1 MREQRLMAE
10 RTEERRERYQM
21 SGWDLTR
28 LVPADPEANGAGT
41 IAPSS
46 AAVEEMLAQVEE
58 SVAAFETLR
67 DELSAKMEPA
77 KLIGAMQQ
85 YEDISTQVYRLL
97 AYGSLWFSSDTQSP
111 DALTY
116 TNRMNQLYAEIENRM
131 LFFSLWWKG
140 LDDEEAEALLPDA
153 DTNADFRHFLK
164 DMRLSK
170 PYMLEESSE
179 RIINLKNTNG
189 SSALTTIYS
198 MLTNRLEF
206 ELEVDG
212 ELKQMTRE
220 EVMAHAYS
228 ADPDMRA
235 AAYRSLYSVY
245 KEEAPILAQIY
256 INLVRDWYNENV
268 TLRSYSSPIAVR
280 NLNNDIPYEAVLALL
295 EVARRN
301 APLFQRYFT
310 LKAKWLGMDKLRRYD
325 IYAPLMESSR
335 DIPYDDAVD
344 LVLDTFTRFDLDF
357 AGKARRVFDD
367 KHVDSEVRKGKRAG
381 AFCATVMPSITPY
394 VLLNY
399 TNKVRDVATIAHELG
414 HAVHSM
420 MAEDHSILTQH
431 SSLPLA
437 ETASVFAEMVMNEQ
451 LLEEEKDPL
460 VRREILAASVDDI
473 YATVMRQAFFTIFEE
488 AAHQAIQE
496 NASPQEL
503 DRLYF
508 ENLREQF
515 GDSVELSDEFQYEW
529 VSIPHIYQVPFYC
542 YAYSFGQLL
551 VLSLFRRY
559 QQEGDAFKPGYLKL
573 LARGGSARP
582 QEILEEAGIDMTD
595 PDFWQA
601 GFDVIRDMIDE
612 LEAMTVS

>member
-1 MREQRLMAE
+1 MAV
-10 RTEERRERYQM
+10 RTEGKRERYQM

-28 LVPADPEANGAGT
+28 LVPSDPEANGSGT
-41 IAPSS
+41 LAPSTGV
-46 AAVEEMLAQVEE
+46 VEELLGQLEE
-58 SVAAFETLR
+58 SVASFESLR
-67 DELSAKMEPA
+67 EELSAQMDPA
-77 KLIGAMQQ
+77 KLIDAMQQ
-85 YEDISTQVYRLL
+85 YEDINTQAYRLF

-116 TNRMNQLYAEIENRM
+116 TNRMTQLHAEIGNRM
-131 LFFSLWWKG
+131 LFFELWWKG

-153 DTNADFRHFLK
+153 GAYADFRHYLL
-164 DMRLSK
+164 DMRLTK

-189 SSALTTIYS
+189 PSALTTIYS

-212 ELKQMTRE
+212 ELKQLTRE

-235 AAYRSLYSVY
+235 AAYQCLYKVY
-245 KEEAPILAQIY
+245 EEEAPILAQIY

-268 TLRSYSSPIAVR
+268 TLRSYESPIAVR
-280 NLNNDIPYEAVLALL
+280 NLSNDIPYAAVRALL
-295 EVARRN
+295 GVARRN

-310 LKAKWLGMDKLRRYD
+310 LKAKWLGVEKLRRYD

-335 DIPYDDAVD
+335 DVPYDDAVD
-344 LVLDTFTRFDLDF
+344 LVLETFNRFDLDF
-357 AGKARRVFDD
+357 ASKAQRVFDD
-367 KHVDSEVRKGKRAG
+367 NHVDSEVRKGKRAG

-451 LLEEEKDPL
+451 LLAEEKDPL
-460 VRREILAASVDDI
+460 VRREILASSVDDI

-488 AAHQAIQE
+488 DAHKAIQE
-496 NASPQEL
+496 NASPQDLE
-503 DRLYF
+503 RLYF
-508 ENLREQF
+508 ENLQEQF
-515 GDSVELSDEFQYEW
+515 GDSVELSDEFKFEW
-529 VSIPHIYQVPFYC
+529 VSIPHIYQAPFYC

-559 QQEGDAFKPGYLKL
+559 QQEGDAFKPGYMRL

>member
-1 MREQRLMAE
+1 MAV
-10 RTEERRERYQM
+10 RTEEKRERYQM

-28 LVPADPEANGAGT
+28 LVPAEPEANGSGT
-41 IAPSS
+41 LAPSS
-46 AAVEEMLAQVEE
+46 AAVEELLGQLEE
-58 SVAAFETLR
+58 SVAAFESLR
-67 DELSAKMEPA
+67 DALSAQMDPA
-77 KLIGAMQQ
+77 ELINAMQQ
-85 YEDISTQVYRLL
+85 FEEINTQAYRVF

-111 DALTY
+111 DALTF
-116 TNRMNQLYAEIENRM
+116 TNRMNQLHAEIENRM
-131 LFFSLWWKG
+131 LFFELWWKG
-140 LDDEEAEALLPDA
+140 LDEEEAAALLPDA
-153 DTNADFRHFLK
+153 DTHGDFRHFLQEA
-164 DMRLSK
+164 RLSK

-189 SSALTTIYS
+189 PSALVTIYS

-212 ELKQMTRE
+212 ELKRMTRE

-228 ADPDMRA
+228 PDPDMRA
-235 AAYRSLYSVY
+235 AAYQSLYKVY
-245 KEEAPILAQIY
+245 EEEAPILAQIY
-256 INLVRDWYNENV
+256 MNLVRDWHNENV

-280 NLNNDIPYEAVLALL
+280 NLKNDVPYEAVQALL
-295 EVARRN
+295 EVARSN
-301 APLFQRYFT
+301 AHLFQRYFS
-310 LKAKWLGMDKLRRYD
+310 LKAEWLGVDKLRRYD

-335 DIPYDDAVD
+335 DVPYDDAVE
-344 LVLDTFTRFDLDF
+344 LVLETFTNFDLDF
-357 AGKARRVFDD
+357 ASKAQRVFDD
-367 KHVDSEVRKGKRAG
+367 NHVDSEVRKGKRAG
-381 AFCATVMPSITPY
+381 AFCATVMPSVTPY

-399 TNKVRDVATIAHELG
+399 TNKVRDVSTIAHELG

-451 LLEEEKDPL
+451 LLAEEKDPL
-460 VRREILAASVDDI
+460 VRREILASSVDDI
-473 YATVMRQAFFTIFEE
+473 YATVMRQAFFVIFEE
-488 AAHQAIQE
+488 AAHQAIME
-496 NASPQEL
+496 NASPQDL
-503 DRLYF
+503 DRLYL
-508 ENLREQF
+508 ENLKEQF
-515 GDSVELSDEFQYEW
+515 GDSVELADEFQYEW
-529 VSIPHIYQVPFYC
+529 VSIPHIYHTPFYC

-559 QQEGDAFKPGYLKL
+559 QQEGDAFKPGYLRL

>member
-1 MREQRLMAE
+1 MAV
-10 RTEERRERYQM
+10 RTEEKRERYQM

-28 LVPADPEANGAGT
+28 LLPSDPEANGSGP
-41 IAPSS
+41 IAPST
-46 AAVEEMLAQVEE
+46 AAVEELLGQLEE
-58 SVAAFETLR
+58 SVAAFESLR
-67 DELSAKMEPA
+67 DELSAQMDRA
-77 KLIGAMQQ
+77 KLIDAMQQ
-85 YEDISTQVYRLL
+85 YEEINTQAYRLF

-116 TNRMNQLYAEIENRM
+116 TNRMNQLHAEIENRM
-131 LFFSLWWKG
+131 LFFNLWWKG

-153 DTNADFRHFLK
+153 GTYADFRHYLL
-164 DMRLSK
+164 DMRLTK
-170 PYMLEESSE
+170 PHMLEESSE

-212 ELKQMTRE
+212 ELKRMSRE

-235 AAYRSLYSVY
+235 AAYQCLYKVY
-245 KEEAPILAQIY
+245 EEEAPILAQIY

-268 TLRSYSSPIAVR
+268 TLRSYQSPIAVR
-280 NLNNDIPYEAVLALL
+280 NLNNDIPYKAVQALL

-301 APLFQRYFT
+301 APLFQRYFK
-310 LKAKWLGMDKLRRYD
+310 LKAKWLGVDKLRRYD

-335 DIPYDDAVD
+335 DVPYDDAVE
-344 LVLDTFTRFDLDF
+344 LVLETFNRFDLDF
-357 AGKARRVFDD
+357 ASKAQRVFDD
-367 KHVDSEVRKGKRAG
+367 NHVDSELRKGKRAG

-451 LLEEEKDPL
+451 LLAEEKDPL
-460 VRREILAASVDDI
+460 VRREILASSVDDI

-488 AAHQAIQE
+488 DAHKAIQE
-496 NASPQEL
+496 NASPQDLE
-503 DRLYF
+503 RLYF
-508 ENLREQF
+508 KNLQEQF
-515 GDSVELSDEFQYEW
+515 GDSVELSDEFKFEW

-559 QQEGDAFKPGYLKL
+559 QQEGDAFKPGYMRL

>member
-1 MREQRLMAE
+1 MAV
-10 RTEERRERYQM
+10 RTEGKRERYQM

-28 LVPADPEANGAGT
+28 LVPSDPEANGSGT
-41 IAPSS
+41 LAPSS
-46 AAVEEMLAQVEE
+46 GVVEELLGQLEE
-58 SVAAFETLR
+58 SVAAFESLR
-67 DELSAKMEPA
+67 EALSAQMDPA
-77 KLIGAMQQ
+77 KLIDAMQQ
-85 YEDISTQVYRLL
+85 YEGINTQAYRLF

-116 TNRMNQLYAEIENRM
+116 TNRMTQLHAEIGNRM
-131 LFFSLWWKG
+131 LFFELWWKG

-153 DTNADFRHFLK
+153 GAYADFRHYLL
-164 DMRLSK
+164 DMRLTK
-170 PYMLEESSE
+170 PHMLEESSE

-189 SSALTTIYS
+189 PSALTTIYS

-212 ELKQMTRE
+212 ELKQLTRE

-235 AAYRSLYSVY
+235 AAYQCLYKVY
-245 KEEAPILAQIY
+245 EEEAPILAQIY

-268 TLRSYSSPIAVR
+268 TLRSYESPIAVR
-280 NLNNDIPYEAVLALL
+280 NLSNDIPYAAVRALL

-310 LKAKWLGMDKLRRYD
+310 LKAKWLGVEKLRRYD

-335 DIPYDDAVD
+335 DVPYDDAVD
-344 LVLDTFTRFDLDF
+344 LVLETFTNFDLDF
-357 AGKARRVFDD
+357 ASKAKRVFDD
-367 KHVDSEVRKGKRAG
+367 NHVDSEVRKGKRAG

-451 LLEEEKDPL
+451 LLAEEKNPL
-460 VRREILAASVDDI
+460 VRREILASSVDDI

-488 AAHQAIQE
+488 DAHKAIQE
-496 NASPQEL
+496 NASPQDLE
-503 DRLYF
+503 RLYF
-508 ENLREQF
+508 ENLQEQF
-515 GDSVELSDEFQYEW
+515 GDSVELSDEFKFEW
-529 VSIPHIYQVPFYC
+529 VSIPHIYQAPFYC

-559 QQEGDAFKPGYLKL
+559 QQEGDAFKPGYMRL

>member
-1 MREQRLMAE
+1 MAV
-10 RTEERRERYQM
+10 RTEEKRERYQM

-46 AAVEEMLAQVEE
+46 DAVEEMLAQVEE
-58 SVAAFETLR
+58 SVAAFESLR
-67 DELSAKMEPA
+67 EALSAKMAPA
-77 KLIGAMQQ
+77 KLIRAMQQ

-116 TNRMNQLYAEIENRM
+116 TNRMSQLGAEIENRM

-140 LDDEEAEALLPDA
+140 LDDEEAEALLPDG
-153 DTNADFRHFLK
+153 DGYADFRHFLK

-179 RIINLKNTNG
+179 RIINLKNING
-189 SSALTTIYS
+189 ASALTTIYS

-206 ELEVDG
+206 ALEVDG
-212 ELKQMTRE
+212 ELKRMTRE

-235 AAYRSLYSVY
+235 AAYRSLYKVY

-280 NLNNDIPYEAVLALL
+280 NLNNDIPYEAVQALL
-295 EVARRN
+295 EVARGN

-310 LKAKWLGMDKLRRYD
+310 LKAKWLGVEKLRRYD

-335 DIPYDDAVD
+335 DIPYDDAVE
-344 LVLDTFTRFDLDF
+344 LVLDTFTRFDHDF
-357 AGKARRVFDD
+357 AGKAQRVFDD
-367 KHVDSEVRKGKRAG
+367 NHVDSEVRKGKRSG
-381 AFCATVMPSITPY
+381 AFCATVMPSITPF

-451 LLEEEKDPL
+451 LLAEEKDPL

-473 YATVMRQAFFTIFEE
+473 YATVMRQAFFTVFEE
-488 AAHQAIQE
+488 DAHRAIQE

-503 DRLYF
+503 ERLYF
-508 ENLREQF
+508 ENLQEQF

-529 VSIPHIYQVPFYC
+529 VSIPHIYQAPFYC

-559 QQEGDAFKPGYLKL
+559 QQEGDAFKPGYLRM

-612 LEAMTVS
+612 LEAMTDS

>member
-1 MREQRLMAE
+1 MAV
-10 RTEERRERYQM
+10 RTEGKRERYQM

-28 LVPADPEANGAGT
+28 LVPSDPEANGSGT
-41 IAPSS
+41 LAPSTGV
-46 AAVEEMLAQVEE
+46 VEELLGQLEE
-58 SVAAFETLR
+58 SVASFESLR
-67 DELSAKMEPA
+67 EELSAQMDPA
-77 KLIGAMQQ
+77 KLIDAMQQ
-85 YEDISTQVYRLL
+85 YEDINTQAYRLF

-116 TNRMNQLYAEIENRM
+116 TNRMTQLHAEIGNRM
-131 LFFSLWWKG
+131 LFFELWWKG

-153 DTNADFRHFLK
+153 GAYADFRHYLL
-164 DMRLSK
+164 DMRLTK

-189 SSALTTIYS
+189 PSALTTIYS

-212 ELKQMTRE
+212 ELKQLTRE

-235 AAYRSLYSVY
+235 AAYQCLYKVY
-245 KEEAPILAQIY
+245 EEEAPILAQIY

-268 TLRSYSSPIAVR
+268 TLRSYESPIAVR
-280 NLNNDIPYEAVLALL
+280 NLSNDIPYAAVRALL
-295 EVARRN
+295 VVARRN

-310 LKAKWLGMDKLRRYD
+310 LKAKWLGVEKLRRYD

-335 DIPYDDAVD
+335 DVPYDDAVD
-344 LVLDTFTRFDLDF
+344 LVLETFNRFDLDF
-357 AGKARRVFDD
+357 ASKAQRVFDD
-367 KHVDSEVRKGKRAG
+367 NHVDSEVRKGKRAG

-451 LLEEEKDPL
+451 LLAEEKDPL
-460 VRREILAASVDDI
+460 VRREILASSVDDI

-488 AAHQAIQE
+488 DAHKAIQE

-503 DRLYF
+503 ERLYF
-508 ENLREQF
+508 ENLQEQF

-529 VSIPHIYQVPFYC
+529 VSIPHIYQAPFYC

-559 QQEGDAFKPGYLKL
+559 QQEGDAFKPGYMRL

>member
-1 MREQRLMAE
+1 MAV
-10 RTEERRERYQM
+10 RTEGKRERYQM
-21 SGWDLTR
+21 SGWDLSR
-28 LVPADPEANGAGT
+28 LLPADPDTNGSGP
-41 IAPSS
+41 IAPST
-46 AAVEEMLAQVEE
+46 AAVEELLGQLEE
-58 SVAAFETLR
+58 SVASFEALR
-67 DELSAKMEPA
+67 EALSAQMDPA
-77 KLIGAMQQ
+77 KLIDVMQQ
-85 YEDISTQVYRLL
+85 YEEINTQAYRLF

-116 TNRMNQLYAEIENRM
+116 TNRMNQLHAEIENRM

-140 LDDEEAEALLPDA
+140 LDEEEAEALLPDSG
-153 DTNADFRHFLK
+153 TYADFRHFLQ
-164 DMRLSK
+164 DMRLTK
-170 PYMLEESSE
+170 PHMLEESSE

-212 ELKQMTRE
+212 ELKRMSRE

-228 ADPDMRA
+228 ADPEMRA
-235 AAYRSLYSVY
+235 AAYQSLYKVY
-245 KEEAPILAQIY
+245 EEEASILAQIY

-268 TLRSYSSPIAVR
+268 TLRSYESPIAVR
-280 NLNNDIPYEAVLALL
+280 NLNNDIPYAAVQALL

-310 LKAKWLGMDKLRRYD
+310 LKAKWLGVDKLRRYD

-335 DIPYDDAVD
+335 DVPYDDAVE
-344 LVLDTFTRFDLDF
+344 LVLETFTNFDLDF
-357 AGKARRVFDD
+357 AGKAQRVFDD
-367 KHVDSEVRKGKRAG
+367 NHVDSELRKGKRAG

-451 LLEEEKDPL
+451 LLAEEKDPL
-460 VRREILAASVDDI
+460 VRREILASSVDDI

-488 AAHQAIQE
+488 DAHKAIQE
-496 NASPQEL
+496 NASPQDLE
-503 DRLYF
+503 RLYF
-508 ENLREQF
+508 KNLQEQF
-515 GDSVELSDEFQYEW
+515 GDSVELSEEFKFEW

-559 QQEGDAFKPGYLKL
+559 QQEGDAFKPGYMRL

>member
-1 MREQRLMAE
+1 MAV
-10 RTEERRERYQM
+10 RTEEKRERYQM

-28 LVPADPEANGAGT
+28 LLPSDPEANGSEP
-41 IAPSS
+41 IAPST
-46 AAVEEMLAQVEE
+46 AAVEELLGQLEE
-58 SVAAFETLR
+58 SVAAFESLR
-67 DELSAKMEPA
+67 DELSAQMDRA
-77 KLIGAMQQ
+77 KLIDAMQQ
-85 YEDISTQVYRLL
+85 YEEINTQAYRLF

-116 TNRMNQLYAEIENRM
+116 TNRMNQLHAEIENRM
-131 LFFSLWWKG
+131 LFFNLWWKG

-153 DTNADFRHFLK
+153 GTYADFRHYLL
-164 DMRLSK
+164 DMRLTK
-170 PYMLEESSE
+170 PHMLEESSE

-212 ELKQMTRE
+212 ELKRMSRE

-235 AAYRSLYSVY
+235 AAYQCLYKVY
-245 KEEAPILAQIY
+245 EEEAPILAQIY

-268 TLRSYSSPIAVR
+268 TLRSYESPIAVR
-280 NLNNDIPYEAVLALL
+280 NLNNDIPYKAVQALL

-301 APLFQRYFT
+301 APLFQRYFK
-310 LKAKWLGMDKLRRYD
+310 LKAKWLGVDKLRRYD

-335 DIPYDDAVD
+335 DVPYDDAVE
-344 LVLDTFTRFDLDF
+344 LVLETFNRFDLDF
-357 AGKARRVFDD
+357 ASKAQRVFDD
-367 KHVDSEVRKGKRAG
+367 NHVDSELRKGKRAG

-451 LLEEEKDPL
+451 LLAEEKDPL
-460 VRREILAASVDDI
+460 VRREILASSVDDI

-488 AAHQAIQE
+488 DAHKAIQE
-496 NASPQEL
+496 NASPQDLE
-503 DRLYF
+503 RLYF
-508 ENLREQF
+508 ENLQEQF
-515 GDSVELSDEFQYEW
+515 GDSVELSEEFKFEW

-559 QQEGDAFKPGYLKL
+559 QQEGDAFKPGYMRL

>member
-1 MREQRLMAE
+1 MAV
-10 RTEERRERYQM
+10 RTQEKRERYQM
-21 SGWDLTR
+21 SGWDLSA
-28 LVPADPEANGAGT
+28 LVPPEPDANGSGSLT
-41 IAPSS
+41 PS
-46 AAVEEMLAQVEE
+46 AADTEELLAELEQSVTVFEGLREE
-58 SVAAFETLR
+58 I
-67 DELSAKMEPA
+67 SAQMGQA
-77 KLIGAMQQ
+77 KLIDALQQ
-85 YEDISTQVYRLL
+85 YEEISTQVYRLL
-97 AYGSLWFSSDTQSP
+97 AYGSLWFSSNTQSP

-116 TNRMNQLYAEIENRM
+116 NNRMQQVMAEIQNRT
-131 LFFSLWWKG
+131 LFFNLWWKG
-140 LDDEEAEALLPDA
+140 LDDADAEALLPDA
-153 DTNADFRHFLK
+153 DTHEDYRHFLL

-189 SSALTTIYS
+189 VNALVTIYS

-212 ELKQMTRE
+212 ELKRMTRE

-235 AAYRSLYSVY
+235 AAYQCLYKVY

-256 INLVRDWYNENV
+256 INLVRDYHNENV

-280 NLNNDIPYEAVLALL
+280 NLSNDIPYDAVQALL
-295 EVARRN
+295 DVARRN

-335 DIPYDDAVD
+335 DIPYDDAVE

-357 AGKARRVFDD
+357 AGKAKRVFDD
-367 KHVDSEVRKGKRAG
+367 NHVDSEVRKGKRAG

-451 LLEEEKDPL
+451 LLAEEKDPL

-473 YATVMRQAFFTIFEE
+473 YATVMRQAFFVIFEE
-488 AAHQAIQE
+488 DAHRAIQE

-503 DRLYF
+503 ERLYF
-508 ENLREQF
+508 ENLQEQF

-529 VSIPHIYQVPFYC
+529 VSIPHIYHTPFYC

-559 QQEGDAFKPGYLKL
+559 QQEGDAFKPGYLRM

>member
-1 MREQRLMAE
+1 MAV
-10 RTEERRERYQM
+10 RTEENRERYQM

-28 LVPADPEANGAGT
+28 LVPADPEANGSMAL
-41 IAPSS
+41 APSS
-46 AAVEEMLAQVEE
+46 AAVEELLAQVEE
-58 SVAAFETLR
+58 SVAAFESLR
-67 DELSAKMEPA
+67 EELSAQMEPA
-77 KLIGAMQQ
+77 KLIGALQQ
-85 YEDISTQVYRLL
+85 YEEISTQVYRLL

-116 TNRMNQLYAEIENRM
+116 TNRMNQLYAEIENRL

-140 LDDEEAEALLPDA
+140 LDDEQAEALLPDA
-153 DTNADFRHFLK
+153 AVHGDFRHFLQ

-170 PYMLEESSE
+170 PFMLEENSE
-179 RIINLKNTNG
+179 RIINLKNING
-189 SSALTTIYS
+189 PNALVTIYS

-212 ELKQMTRE
+212 EVKRLTRE
-220 EVMAHAYS
+220 EVMANAYS
-228 ADPDMRA
+228 SDPDMRA
-235 AAYRSLYSVY
+235 AAYQCLYKVY

-256 INLVRDWYNENV
+256 INLVRDYYNENV
-268 TLRSYSSPIAVR
+268 TLRSYDAPIAVR
-280 NLNNDIPYEAVLALL
+280 NLSNDIPYDAVRALL
-295 EVARRN
+295 DVARRN
-301 APLFQRYFT
+301 APLFQRYFS
-310 LKAKWLGMDKLRRYD
+310 LKAKWLGVEKLRRYD

-335 DIPYDDAVD
+335 DVAYDDAVE

-357 AGKARRVFDD
+357 ASKAQRVFDD
-367 KHVDSEVRKGKRAG
+367 NHVDSEVRKGKRAG

-451 LLEEEKDPL
+451 LLAEEKDPL
-460 VRREILAASVDDI
+460 VRREILASSVDDI
-473 YATVMRQAFFTIFEE
+473 YATVMRQAFFVIFEE
-488 AAHQAIQE
+488 DAHRAIQE
-496 NASPQEL
+496 NASPLEL
-503 DRLYF
+503 DRLYQ
-508 ENLREQF
+508 ENLQEQF
-515 GDSVELSDEFQYEW
+515 GDSVEVSDEFQYEW
-529 VSIPHIYQVPFYC
+529 VSIPHIYHTPFYC

-551 VLSLFRRY
+551 VLSLYRRY
-559 QQEGDAFKPGYLKL
+559 QQEGDAFKPGYLKM

>member
-1 MREQRLMAE
+1 MAV
-10 RTEERRERYQM
+10 RTEEKRQRYQM

-28 LVPADPEANGAGT
+28 LLPSDPEANGSGP
-41 IAPSS
+41 IAPST
-46 AAVEEMLAQVEE
+46 AAVEELLGQLEE
-58 SVAAFETLR
+58 SVAAFESLR
-67 DELSAKMEPA
+67 DELSAQMDRA
-77 KLIGAMQQ
+77 RLIDAMQQ
-85 YEDISTQVYRLL
+85 YEEINTQAYRLF

-116 TNRMNQLYAEIENRM
+116 TNRMNQLHAEIENRM
-131 LFFSLWWKG
+131 LFFNLWWKG

-153 DTNADFRHFLK
+153 GTYADFRHYLL
-164 DMRLSK
+164 DMRLTK
-170 PYMLEESSE
+170 PHMLEESSE

-212 ELKQMTRE
+212 ELKRMSRE

-235 AAYRSLYSVY
+235 AAYQCLYKVY
-245 KEEAPILAQIY
+245 EEEAPILAQIY

-268 TLRSYSSPIAVR
+268 TLRSYQSPIAVR
-280 NLNNDIPYEAVLALL
+280 NLNNDIPYKAVQALL

-301 APLFQRYFT
+301 APLFQRYFK
-310 LKAKWLGMDKLRRYD
+310 LKAKWLGVDKLRRYD

-335 DIPYDDAVD
+335 DVPYDDAVE
-344 LVLDTFTRFDLDF
+344 LVLETFTNFDLDF
-357 AGKARRVFDD
+357 ASKAQRVFDD
-367 KHVDSEVRKGKRAG
+367 NHVDSELRKGKRAG

-451 LLEEEKDPL
+451 LLAEEKDPL
-460 VRREILAASVDDI
+460 VRREILASSVDDI

-488 AAHQAIQE
+488 DAHKAIQE
-496 NASPQEL
+496 NASPQDLE
-503 DRLYF
+503 RLYF
-508 ENLREQF
+508 ENLQEQF
-515 GDSVELSDEFQYEW
+515 GDSVELSDEFKFEW

-559 QQEGDAFKPGYLKL
+559 QQEGDAFKPGYMRL